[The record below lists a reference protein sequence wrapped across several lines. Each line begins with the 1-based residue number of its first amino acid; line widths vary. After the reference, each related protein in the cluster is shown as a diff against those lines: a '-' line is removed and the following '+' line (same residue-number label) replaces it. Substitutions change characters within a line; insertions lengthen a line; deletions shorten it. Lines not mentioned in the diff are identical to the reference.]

1 MSDPKVP
8 HFNAVKRIV
17 KCLVG
22 SKDKGLIMAPDI
34 SKGLE
39 CYVDTDFARACDK
52 KNSENPES
60 GSSRTGYVI
69 KHANCPILWVS
80 RLQSEILLSVCESE
94 HIALSTA
101 LRDAMPLMALLEEVF
116 EAFNI
121 TRNKQIMHCK
131 VLKSNNGVLELAKA
145 PKIRPRTIH
154 VAIKHHYFRA
164 YVKSRK
170 IAIRPIDTD
179 AQQVGIFTKPLA
191 LAQFTCLRK
200 LIMGWQ
206 IKQRKLHAQIMTTGE

>member
-1 MSDPKVP
+1 M
-8 HFNAVKRIV
+8 
-17 KCLVG
+17 
-22 SKDKGLIMAPDI
+22 
-34 SKGLE
+34 
-39 CYVDTDFARACDK
+39 
-52 KNSENPES
+52 
-60 GSSRTGYVI
+60 
-69 KHANCPILWVS
+69 LWIS
-80 RLQSEILLSVCESE
+80 RLQSEIALSTCESE
-94 HIALSTA
+94 HVALSIA
-101 LRDAMPLMALLEEVF
+101 LRDVIPLMRLLEEVF

-121 TRNKQIMHCK
+121 TMNKPIMHCK
-131 VLKSNNGVLELAKA
+131 VFEDNNGALELAKA